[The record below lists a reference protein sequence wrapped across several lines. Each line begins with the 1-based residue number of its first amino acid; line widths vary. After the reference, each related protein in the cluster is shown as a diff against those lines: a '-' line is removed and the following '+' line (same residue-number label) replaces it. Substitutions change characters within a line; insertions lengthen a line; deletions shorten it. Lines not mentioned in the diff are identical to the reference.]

1 MKTQVRKS
9 GKNLAI
15 FLPEALLQGIS
26 LQQGTLVDIR
36 VIDHQLVIDL
46 PQVPQDEK
54 SLTLEQVL
62 AEITEENIHHEIES
76 GIPVGNEVW

>member
-15 FLPEALLQGIS
+15 FLPESLIQGIP

-36 VIDHQLVIDL
+36 MIDHQLVIDL
-46 PQVPQDEK
+46 PQVLQSEK

-76 GIPVGNEVW
+76 GMNEISSL